1 MSPARGRPGAAA
13 GGRAGSRAGSRSS
26 AGSGSRG
33 AARAG
38 RRPDTGAPAV
48 APSEDILRLAGI
60 QAYGHL
66 GVTQKERDLG
76 QRVEADIELAYP
88 PPAERRA
95 DMLDSVVDYE
105 EVHRVVRAQIGM
117 SRCRLLETLAEE
129 LALAL
134 LAEFDVTCVRIR
146 LRKLH
151 VPVAGFTV
159 SPEVEIERR
168 RP

>member
-1 MSPARGRPGAAA
+1 MSPPARGSGKGRA
-13 GGRAGSRAGSRSS
+13 GGRAKNGRAPARRRPAGAGDPPSRRAG
-26 AGSGSRG
+26 
-33 AARAG
+33 
-38 RRPDTGAPAV
+38 PD
-48 APSEDILRLAGI
+48 DRLRLRGI

-76 QRVEADIELAYP
+76 QRVEADVELRYP
-88 PPAERRA
+88 PPSGRRS
-95 DMLDSVVDYE
+95 DLLETVIDYE
-105 EVHRVVRAQIGM
+105 EVHRIVRTQIEM

-134 LAEFDVTCVRIR
+134 LAEFEVPRVRIR

-151 VPVAGFTV
+151 VPVAGFHA

-168 RP
+168 RS